1 MLGYGIIAIAGFGKA
16 RNGINSVLPI
26 AGTACHISP
35 FAAEC
40 DS

>member
-16 RNGINSVLPI
+16 HSGINSVLPI
-26 AGTACHISP
+26 AGTACRISP
-35 FAAEC
+35 FTAEC